1 MQTVWVGEQK
11 NKADFK
17 IKEKIRWKNDL
28 IYSCRKKHTE
38 KKWYDEIG
46 QSVFSFKMHN
56 SLREAEKQSE
66 LERSSWRRS
75 NASLKSAQSSL
86 FKSGASNLIKVIE
99 KNVKI
104 TELMI

>member
-1 MQTVWVGEQK
+1 MQIVWVGEQK

-28 IYSCRKKHTE
+28 ICSCRKKHTE

-66 LERSSWRRS
+66 LERSSEEGLMLVWNLLS
-75 NASLKSAQSSL
+75 QVYSSQVL
-86 FKSGASNLIKVIE
+86 L
-99 KNVKI
+99 
-104 TELMI
+104 TR